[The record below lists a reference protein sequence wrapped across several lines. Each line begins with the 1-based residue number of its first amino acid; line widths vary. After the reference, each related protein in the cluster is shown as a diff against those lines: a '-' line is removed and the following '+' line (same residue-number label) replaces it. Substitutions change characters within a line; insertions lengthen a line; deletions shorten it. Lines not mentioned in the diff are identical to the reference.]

1 MVKVLKLFILGL
13 TVWPLLYLCIFVLSG
28 TIELFYS
35 LNQLVLF
42 PVMTIAISL
51 STIIFY
57 FVELYHN
64 QTMNRRSKMKW
75 LQLFLFTGQFGMMF
89 YWKNIFGKHWG
100 YQFETELALSPLP
113 FLMSADR

>member
-1 MVKVLKLFILGL
+1 MATAVFMHFCSEWDYRTLLFTQSTCTFPSDDNSYLVKH
-13 TVWPLLYLCIFVLSG
+13 
-28 TIELFYS
+28 
-35 LNQLVLF
+35 NH
-42 PVMTIAISL
+42 
-51 STIIFY
+51 FY

-100 YQFETELALSPLP
+100 YQFETELALSPSL
-113 FLMSADR
+113 F